1 MTEQKQQQR
10 HSQGQNRH
18 HLTWMSVRIVHSKSC
33 WLHLLIRNCCPW
45 CLKFLIVYLKYQI
58 SLPEILWNDKLFVLV
73 CVYMCPVEWEL
84 MHSVNCL
91 LWSSSMT
98 TLNCFTLF
106 TASVFFSHISSV
118 KIHYSLFY
126 SWTPSFLSHFSV
138 FHPPRYLSFP
148 DAEFQVQ
155 CIPSV

>member
-1 MTEQKQQQR
+1 MTEQKQQQ
-10 HSQGQNRH
+10 SQGQ
-18 HLTWMSVRIVHSKSC
+18 LTWMSVRIVHSKSC
-33 WLHLLIRNCCPW
+33 WLHILIRNCW
-45 CLKFLIVYLKYQI
+45 CLKFLIVYLQYQT
-58 SLPEILWNDKLFVLV
+58 SLPKILWNDKLFVLV
-73 CVYMCPVEWEL
+73 CVYMSPVEWEL

-106 TASVFFSHISSV
+106 AASVLFSHICSV

-138 FHPPRYLSFP
+138 FRSPHYLSFP
-148 DAEFQVQ
+148 DAEFQEQ
-155 CIPSV
+155 CIPFV